1 MVKPVIKVK
10 VKTFGIE
17 STSNFLSSLQ
27 QQLPEVVSGVVEDI
41 ANDVVE
47 GIKSNI
53 ENQSYKHKPLT
64 PNYKRYKILHGL
76 DSRILIRTKFY
87 LNKINVFSGKI
98 KNEFLYH
105 IGVSKLEEYSDGK
118 KLYDIAKWLEY
129 GTTKMVARPI
139 YAPELKNIKENLSVY
154 IKFINGK
161 IGKFIKISKKNS
173 KLKK

>member
-1 MVKPVIKVK
+1 MVNPKIKVK

-17 STSNFLSSLQ
+17 YASNILNSLQ
-27 QQLPEVVSGVVEDI
+27 QRLPEVVSGAVEEI
-41 ANDVVE
+41 ANDVVD

-76 DSRILIRTKFY
+76 DPRILIRTKFY
-87 LNKINVFSGKI
+87 LNKIGVFSGKI
-98 KNEFLYH
+98 KNEFLYR
-105 IGVSKLEEYSDGK
+105 IGVSKLDEYSDGK
-118 KLYDIAKWLEY
+118 KLSDIAKWLEY
-129 GTTKMVARPI
+129 GTTKMVARPV

-154 IKFINGK
+154 IKFINDK
-161 IGKFIKISKKNS
+161 IDKFIKVNKKNS